1 MKKTN
6 LITGFPTFTAKKM
19 ASLLASK
26 GEKVYLL
33 VQKKFETKAQDFAR
47 KENAKGHGEV
57 EILVGDILH
66 LDLGL
71 SGPEIRRLAS
81 EVTHFYHLAA
91 IYYLGATPTL
101 TRQVNVEGTANCL
114 NLALEFKKIER
125 FVFFS
130 TAFVAGDRQG
140 VILEDEL
147 YVGQRFRNA
156 YEETKCQAEQLVRSR
171 MSQLPISVVRPSV
184 IVGDSKTGEI
194 DRFDGP
200 YYLIRAFLQMPA
212 NIPLP
217 LVEGGHYPLNMVP
230 VDFVVAGADALSRD
244 SRAVGLTFHLT
255 DPNPL
260 PARKVFELIADLGGK
275 TRPKGS
281 IPSKL
286 VLRISKLP
294 VIDRILRPQMHFI
307 EYISSLTIYN
317 CMNTLTL
324 LAGTGIY
331 CPPFPSYAEAL
342 VNFVLASK
350 QKKEDVIALE
360 KETEEEEPF
369 Y

>member
-6 LITGFPTFTAKKM
+6 FITGFPTFTAKRL

-33 VQKKFETKAQDFAR
+33 VQRKFEVKAQDFAR
-47 KENAKGHGEV
+47 EQNARGHGQIEV
-57 EILVGDILH
+57 FVGDILH

-71 SGPEIRRLAS
+71 SGPEIKRLSS
-81 EVTHFYHLAA
+81 EVTHFFHLAA

-101 TRQVNVEGTANCL
+101 TRQVNVDGTANCL

-130 TAFVAGDRQG
+130 TAFVAGDRTG

-156 YEETKCQAEQLVRSR
+156 YEETKCQAEQIVRSR
-171 MSQLPISVVRPSV
+171 MNQLPISVVRPSV

-194 DRFDGP
+194 DRLDGP
-200 YYLIRAFLQMPA
+200 YYLIKAFLQMPA
-212 NIPLP
+212 RIPLP
-217 LVEGGHYPLNMVP
+217 LIEGGHYPLNMVP
-230 VDFVVAGADALSRD
+230 VDFVVAGTHALSRD
-244 SRAVGLTFHLT
+244 KRAINRTFHLT

-275 TRPKGS
+275 TRPKGT

-286 VLRISKLP
+286 LLRVSRLP
-294 VIDRILRPQMHFI
+294 VIEKVLRPQTHFI
-307 EYISSLTIYN
+307 EYVSSLTIYN

-331 CPPFPSYAEAL
+331 CPPFPSFAEAL
-342 VNFVLASK
+342 VNFVLTHR
-350 QKKEDVIALE
+350 QRKEDVTALE
-360 KETEEEEPF
+360 KETEEEEVF

>member
-6 LITGFPTFTAKKM
+6 FITGFPTFTAKRV
-19 ASLLASK
+19 ASLLCSK

-33 VQKKFETKAQDFAR
+33 VQKKFESKAREFVSEQ
-47 KENAKGHGEV
+47 NPVGKGHIEV
-57 EILVGDILH
+57 LVGDILH

-71 SGPEIRRLAS
+71 SGREIKRLAS
-81 EVTHFYHLAA
+81 EVTHFFHLAA

-101 TRQVNVEGTANCL
+101 TRQVNVDGTANCL
-114 NLALEFKKIER
+114 NLAVEFKKLER

-156 YEETKCQAEQLVRSR
+156 YEETKCQAEEIVRSR
-171 MSQLPISVVRPSV
+171 MKEMPISVMRPSV
-184 IVGDSKTGEI
+184 IVGDSRTGEI
-194 DRFDGP
+194 DRLDGP
-200 YYLIRAFLQMPA
+200 YYLIKAFLQMPA
-212 NIPLP
+212 RIPLP
-217 LVEGGHYPLNMVP
+217 LIEGGHYPLNMVP
-230 VDFVVAGADALSRD
+230 VDFVVAAADAISRD
-244 SRAVGLTFHLT
+244 SRAIGLTFHLT

-260 PARKVFELIADLGGK
+260 PARKVFELIADLGGRP
-275 TRPKGS
+275 RPKGS

-286 VLRISKLP
+286 LLRFSRLP
-294 VIDRILRPQMHFI
+294 AIEKVLRPQAHII

-342 VNFVLASK
+342 VNFVLTHK

-360 KETEEEEPF
+360 KEAEEEEPF